1 MSAHTPTTRTRAAAT
16 RAAVACA
23 ALLLA
28 GCHAPTHRDPA
39 RPRNVILMMADDLA
53 SNDLSCYGGRNIQ
66 TPHLDAFAAES
77 LRLTD
82 YYAGSAVCTPSRM
95 ALLSGSYPARLGW
108 RRGVLG
114 YGFARGT
121 GMSTNVHTIAEAFR
135 DAGYHTAMAGK
146 WHLGDGAMRPEAQGF
161 DSSLYIR
168 MSNNQNRD
176 MYRDGALVQKDWD
189 NRTLTEAFAEEALRV
204 IEADRDAPFFLYLPW
219 SAPHFPAEPHPDW
232 AGRSGSTRAAQYKD
246 VVESWTIASARCS
259 PPSSAQE
266 RQRTP
271 SSSSRRTTAGSLDSR
286 ARGPT
291 RSIAAPSGNRSRAAR
306 GCRASF
312 AAPARSRPVSATSW
326 SRRWT
331 SFPRSRRRAAWRSRR
346 PRARSGSTGWT
357 SGGA

>member
-1 MSAHTPTTRTRAAAT
+1 MSAHTPTTRT

-135 DAGYHTAMAGK
+135 DAGYHTMCVLSFMAPQP
-146 WHLGDGAMRPEAQGF
+146 A
-161 DSSLYIR
+161 
-168 MSNNQNRD
+168 
-176 MYRDGALVQKDWD
+176 
-189 NRTLTEAFAEEALRV
+189 TL
-204 IEADRDAPFFLYLPW
+204 I
-219 SAPHFPAEPHPDW
+219 
-232 AGRSGSTRAAQYKD
+232 
-246 VVESWTIASARCS
+246 
-259 PPSSAQE
+259 
-266 RQRTP
+266 
-271 SSSSRRTTAGSLDSR
+271 SSRP
-286 ARGPT
+286 GP
-291 RSIAAPSGNRSRAAR
+291 
-306 GCRASF
+306 
-312 AAPARSRPVSATSW
+312 
-326 SRRWT
+326 
-331 SFPRSRRRAAWRSRR
+331 
-346 PRARSGSTGWT
+346 
-357 SGGA
+357 